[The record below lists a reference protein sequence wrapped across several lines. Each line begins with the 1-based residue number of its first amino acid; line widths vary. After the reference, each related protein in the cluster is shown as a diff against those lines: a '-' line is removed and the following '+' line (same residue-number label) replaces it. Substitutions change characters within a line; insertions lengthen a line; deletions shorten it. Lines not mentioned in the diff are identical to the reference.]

1 MSESELE
8 LRRFHGDVRKLKKV
22 CRDNNIAL
30 LEFDEALNDDV
41 CILSRSEYEIGSAK
55 EYLSNSLESYFVHD
69 SDFSRT
75 QQLFDHGQIIM
86 FRWKLANYGSFIL
99 SAIRSYRFVW
109 RYRTQSKYSYNC
121 TYSNMACNCFNFWF
135 TIILLYMARYSR
147 WKRRI

>member
-1 MSESELE
+1 MAKRRKNGQMSESELE
-8 LRRFHGDVRKLKKV
+8 LRRFHSDVRKLKKV

-75 QQLFDHGQIIM
+75 QQLLDHEQINI
-86 FRWKLANYGSFIL
+86 FRWKLIDYVSFIL
-99 SAIRSYRFVW
+99 STTQPYKGIR
-109 RYRTQSKYSYNC
+109 
-121 TYSNMACNCFNFWF
+121 
-135 TIILLYMARYSR
+135 
-147 WKRRI
+147 